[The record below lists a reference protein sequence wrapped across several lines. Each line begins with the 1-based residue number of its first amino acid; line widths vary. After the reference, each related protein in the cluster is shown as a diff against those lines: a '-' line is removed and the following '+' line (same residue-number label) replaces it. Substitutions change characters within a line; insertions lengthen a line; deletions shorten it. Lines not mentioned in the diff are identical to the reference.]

1 VGAGEMSWPHLPIA
15 RGLFTRDPGAEGA
28 FEEPTAGD
36 CYEDAAAFEAS
47 ERDTAWDDDVKD
59 GKVVDPFAVGLGAED
74 EQAGPDGV
82 GAKDDVWG
90 GDFDIADAGGDEADF
105 QDVTGMAGVNGS
117 DEFDM
122 YNDERVDDTQ
132 GHYYVPPTGG
142 PGIAVRWT
150 RSSALP
156 GELAASGAFEDAMK
170 LLVRQIGV
178 ASFEFL
184 KDPFLTC
191 YVGARAS
198 IESCPNMSGSVV
210 YLSKTSDVDLPS
222 VAITLSG
229 LRERFR
235 AAQQKFQVGKF
246 ADAQATF
253 SCVLSYL
260 PLLVV
265 DTADE
270 EKEAKQFLELSREY
284 LIGLKLESESRV
296 AKGKGDTARQIQL
309 MGLFSRC
316 GMSPVHVQL
325 ALRAVMKTT
334 YDSENFALAAGFA
347 RRLLELS
354 PAPQLAQS
362 ARKVMQ
368 VCDRNMTNKDTVE
381 YDERREFIV
390 DCGSLIPLYAGSA
403 RATCPYCMAHHGE
416 DFTGRT
422 CGICGIG
429 RLGST
434 VEGLR
439 LRR

>member
-1 VGAGEMSWPHLPIA
+1 
-15 RGLFTRDPGAEGA
+15 
-28 FEEPTAGD
+28 
-36 CYEDAAAFEAS
+36 
-47 ERDTAWDDDVKD
+47 
-59 GKVVDPFAVGLGAED
+59 
-74 EQAGPDGV
+74 
-82 GAKDDVWG
+82 
-90 GDFDIADAGGDEADF
+90 
-105 QDVTGMAGVNGS
+105 
-117 DEFDM
+117 
-122 YNDERVDDTQ
+122 
-132 GHYYVPPTGG
+132 
-142 PGIAVRWT
+142 
-150 RSSALP
+150 
-156 GELAASGAFEDAMK
+156 MK

-178 ASFEFL
+178 ASFECL

-198 IESCPNMSGSVV
+198 IESCPNMSGSTV
-210 YLSKTSDVDLPS
+210 YLSKASDVDLPS
-222 VAITLSG
+222 VASTLSG

-253 SCVLSYL
+253 SSVLSYL
-260 PLLVV
+260 PLLVL

-284 LIGLKLESESRV
+284 LIGLKLESESRA
-296 AKGKGDTARQIQL
+296 AKGQADTARQIQL

-390 DCGSLIPLYAGSA
+390 DCGSLTPLYAGSA
-403 RATCPYCMAHHGE
+403 RATCPYCTAHHGE

-422 CGICGIG
+422 CAICGIG